1 MGNVQ
6 AVQHLIL
13 QSSRIQTVQYCDC
26 RSLIARQSRV
36 ELCHMQVRC
45 WLRAVEALGSESVC
59 VTMYSVLSVFGGTD
73 GALGE
78 SKLLS
83 RGAQCG

>member
-1 MGNVQ
+1 LGDVQ

-13 QSSRIQTVQYCDC
+13 QRSRVQAVQYCDC
-26 RSLIARQSRV
+26 LSLTARQSRI

-73 GALGE
+73 GALDE
-78 SKLLS
+78 SKLHS